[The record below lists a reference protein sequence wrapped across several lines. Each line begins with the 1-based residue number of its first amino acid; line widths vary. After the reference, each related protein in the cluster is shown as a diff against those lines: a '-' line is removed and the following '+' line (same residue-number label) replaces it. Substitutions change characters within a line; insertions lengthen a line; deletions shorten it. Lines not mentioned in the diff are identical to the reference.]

1 MTPEK
6 LKSIIEAALFASE
19 RPLSAERILGLFDVD
34 APQGHAELPTKQEV
48 ADAIATLQAECEDR
62 GLELVHVSTGY
73 RYQVRQ
79 TYGEWINRMFEE
91 RAPRYSRALLETL
104 ALICYK
110 QPITRAEVEDVRGVA
125 VSTNIIR
132 TLLDRDWIKLVGHR
146 DVPGKPAIYG
156 TTRKLLDDLN
166 MQKLDELPPLAD
178 IRDIDQIPGE
188 LDLIQKDENSDS
200 SNDSAD
206 AENSDGSITVA
217 SVAMVEGD
225 ETDVGEDLD
234 QVADDLDEQSIYDN
248 VDDVADDI
256 ENSDS
261 QKVVVESDEDLASLD
276 DDNEPALDHA
286 ASS

>member
-19 RPLSAERILGLFDVD
+19 RALSADRILGLFHVD
-34 APQGHAELPTKQEV
+34 EVPTKQAV
-48 ADAIATLQAECEDR
+48 QDALETLQAECEER
-62 GLELVHVSTGY
+62 GLELIEVSSGY

-125 VSTNIIR
+125 VSTNIMR

-156 TTRKLLDDLN
+156 TTGKLLDDLSI
-166 MQKLDELPPLAD
+166 KRLDELPPLAD

-188 LDLIQKDENSDS
+188 LNLFLKEESADS
-200 SNDSAD
+200 SNDS
-206 AENSDGSITVA
+206 SDGSNADGSIAVA
-217 SVAMVEGD
+217 SLSMVEGD
-225 ETDVGEDLD
+225 EIDTNNE
-234 QVADDLDEQSIYDN
+234 
-248 VDDVADDI
+248 
-256 ENSDS
+256 
-261 QKVVVESDEDLASLD
+261 VEHLG
-276 DDNEPALDHA
+276 DDNEDNLVDADTVDLENIGEGVEEGESQD
-286 ASS
+286 ASAESDQDVVLAEDESEPVLNQAISS

>member
-19 RPLSAERILGLFDVD
+19 RPLTIDRILSLFHVD
-34 APQGHAELPTKQEV
+34 AMPTKQEV
-48 ADAIATLQAECEDR
+48 KEAIATLQDECEDR
-62 GLELVHVSTGY
+62 GLELIQVSSGY

-166 MQKLDELPPLAD
+166 MKKLDELPPLAD

-188 LDLIQKDENSDS
+188 LDLISKDESKDS
-200 SNDSAD
+200 SNDGSDNAG
-206 AENSDGSITVA
+206 ADGSIAVA
-217 SVAMVEGD
+217 SVAMVESD
-225 ETDVGEDLD
+225 EIDLSEEVEQASD
-234 QVADDLDEQSIYDN
+234 DSDGQVIESDNDDGA
-248 VDDVADDI
+248 VDDI
-256 ENSDS
+256 ESNANQEAATKSD
-261 QKVVVESDEDLASLD
+261 DEV
-276 DDNEPALDHA
+276 ALDQA

>member
-19 RPLSAERILGLFDVD
+19 RPLSVDRILGLFQMD
-34 APQGHAELPTKQEV
+34 EMLTKQKVKE
-48 ADAIATLQAECEDR
+48 ALHTLQAECAER
-62 GLELVHVSTGY
+62 GLELIEVSTGY

-132 TLLDRDWIKLVGHR
+132 TLLDREWVKLIGHR
-146 DVPGKPAIYG
+146 DVPGKPALYG

-166 MQKLDELPPLAD
+166 LKKLDELPPLAE
-178 IRDIDQIPGE
+178 IRDIGQVPGE
-188 LDLIQKDENSDS
+188 LNLIHTEDNVGRPDNESNSNTDP
-200 SNDSAD
+200 
-206 AENSDGSITVA
+206 ELDGSMAVAPIT
-217 SVAMVEGD
+217 MVEGD
-225 ETDVGEDLD
+225 EVDV
-234 QVADDLDEQSIYDN
+234 S
-248 VDDVADDI
+248 DDVEHVAEEIEDSANDEDVTDDI
-256 ENSDS
+256 EDSDS
-261 QKVVVESDEDLASLD
+261 VDAAAKNNHDAVVVEKDSEASL
-276 DDNEPALDHA
+276 AQA
-286 ASS
+286 VSS